1 MAFSIYLA
9 FPVLSGKQVLTAF
22 SLNALL
28 WMFLVFTGISLVVK
42 ESHRP
47 CEDVQI
53 LQGVLGR
60 RAVTGKASP
69 YPLSLFACQ
78 GKITYYEHSLDAE
91 LIHTSSFR
99 FSTYLFDSI
108 HNLVW
113 TPVLNPDTLQLE
125 TNGLSLESSF
135 GTKTNIQITRDIVV
149 STLKEPANVFSRK
162 GISTEN
168 GVHATTTCQKTQG
181 QPNTPPRVIHAIKWI
196 AATVGHEFSFS
207 IPPET
212 FHDQEDGNST
222 QLTLGMNPIDGSPT
236 DLDSWLQFNARDRRM
251 YGYPLDADFQ
261 YSPQEF
267 LLFAIDS
274 GGLKTEDKFV
284 VEIFKP
290 TIIPCHVYTVIAK
303 DSYHSFLKNRKRIY
317 LFLKKLSDYL
327 LVESPGHVVL
337 LHLKTGSAV
346 FTWYNKS
353 FCPKAEKC
361 ARDDIQDVLTKL
373 GRPEEDVHPDFAD
386 AMLPEF
392 KIEQIGEVGYGGMCL
407 SATNPTNDSVAFN
420 RTVTGFDGGNCWITN
435 ALMALLVA
443 VCCTILAFLIIV
455 YRQKYR
461 KKTFQPECSPSCG
474 HINFKMG
481 TLTSRKSPLLEQDVL
496 PSTRLPIPMSMVCQ
510 QRSFRPHRGLVIS
523 KLPSPPKYRLP
534 PLYERKDPG

>member
-1 MAFSIYLA
+1 MKTEMDTSLWIKGTTLFSCTTSSAVVI
-9 FPVLSGKQVLTAF
+9 LS
-22 SLNALL
+22 SE
-28 WMFLVFTGISLVVK
+28 FLSQG
-42 ESHRP
+42 ERSHRKTQALELLP
-47 CEDVQI
+47 C
-53 LQGVLGR
+53 GSSW
-60 RAVTGKASP
+60 TTP
-69 YPLSLFACQ
+69 PL
-78 GKITYYEHSLDAE
+78 E

-99 FSTYLFDSI
+99 FSTYQFHSI
-108 HNLVW
+108 CNLAW
-113 TPVLNPDTLQLE
+113 MPVLNPDTLQLE

-135 GTKTNIQITRDIVV
+135 GTKTNIQITRDIVI
-149 STLKEPANVFSRK
+149 STLKEPAVVFSRK

-168 GVHATTTCQKTQG
+168 GVHATTMCQKTQG

-222 QLTLGMNPIDGSPT
+222 QLTLGMNLIDGSPT
-236 DLDSWLQFNARDRRM
+236 DLDSWLQFNARDKRM
-251 YGYPLDADFQ
+251 YGYLLDADFQ
-261 YSPQEF
+261 YSPQF

-303 DSYHSFLKNRKRIY
+303 DSYHLFLKNRKSIY
-317 LFLKKLSDYL
+317 LFLKKLSNYL
-327 LVESPGHVVL
+327 LAESPGHVVL

-361 ARDDIQDVLTKL
+361 ARDDIQDVLIKL
-373 GRPEEDVHPDFAD
+373 GRPEEDIHPDFAE

-407 SATNPTNDSVAFN
+407 STTKPTNDSVAFN
-420 RTVTGFDGGNCWITN
+420 RTVNGFDGGNCWITN

-455 YRQKYR
+455 YCQKYR
-461 KKTFQPECSPSCG
+461 KKTFQSECSPSCG
-474 HINFKMG
+474 HIDFKMG
-481 TLTSRKSPLLEQDVL
+481 TLTSRKSPILEQDVL

-510 QRSFRPHRGLVIS
+510 QRSFRQHRGLVIS

-534 PLYERKDPG
+534 PLYERRDPG